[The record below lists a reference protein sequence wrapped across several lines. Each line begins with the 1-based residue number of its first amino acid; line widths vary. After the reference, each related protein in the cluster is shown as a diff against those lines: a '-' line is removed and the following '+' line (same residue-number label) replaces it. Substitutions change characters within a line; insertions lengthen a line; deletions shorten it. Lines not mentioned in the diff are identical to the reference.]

1 MNFCLKTGS
10 KQIVLICIF
19 LMVLSCGRRM
29 PKMQELIPE
38 TGRYHVRILRDTWG
52 VPHVYGK
59 TDADV
64 AYGLAYAHCEDD
76 FRTIQEVMLMVRG
89 IQASVKGSEGAPFD
103 YLIKLFRF
111 REMVEER
118 YETDL
123 SSETRAICEAYAD
136 GYNHYAALHPEEA
149 IPELLPASGQDIV
162 VGFAL
167 MTPSFFGLTG
177 AVQRLFREER
187 QETVSQKASADDDN
201 LDASPVG
208 SNTFSIAPNR
218 TPDGKTHLAV
228 NSHQP
233 WTGQAAWYEARLKS
247 EEGLDMVG
255 GLFPGSP
262 VILHGHNPNLGW
274 AHTVNSPDL
283 VDIYVLEI
291 NPDNANQYKFDGEWR
306 DLEVHKVRIKVK
318 LKWGIKWTV
327 KREALYSVHGPVVRR
342 PHGTYAIRY
351 AGYGDIRQVEQWY
364 RMGKARNIEEFEA
377 AMRIRAIPSFN
388 VGYADREGN
397 IWYIYN
403 ALLPLRTEGYDWRKY
418 LPGDTSETLWSEYL
432 PFEKLPQVRN
442 PASGFVQSCN
452 ATPFKATVGTENP
465 RQEDFSPTFGI
476 EPPSFM
482 TNRSLRLLE
491 LLGADESITEE
502 EFYAYKYDMQY
513 SREFLV
519 AQVLKEILDAPASDD
534 PVVREAVDILRNW
547 DFSTDPDNPGA
558 AIAVLTLERIVR
570 DRMRGRTGPDPMK
583 RLKENADLLKNTFGR
598 IDVPWKEV
606 NRLVRGRLEVGV
618 GGGPDILHAVH
629 GNWEDG
635 RIVGRA
641 GDSYILMVT
650 WNSNGQVHSR
660 SVHQFGSA
668 TLDESS
674 HHFADQVP
682 LFVARKTKPV
692 WLDEEELRRNLESEY
707 QPGE

>member
-1 MNFCLKTGS
+1 ME
-10 KQIVLICIF
+10 
-19 LMVLSCGRRM
+19 
-29 PKMQELIPE
+29 ELIPE

-76 FRTIQEVMLMVRG
+76 FETIQEVMLMVRG
-89 IQASVKGSEGAPFD
+89 IQASVRGSEGAPFD

-187 QETVSQKASADDDN
+187 QEAVSQKASADADN
-201 LDASPVG
+201 LNASPVG
-208 SNTFSIAPNR
+208 SNTFSIAPSR
-218 TPDGKTHLAV
+218 TPDGKTHLAI

-255 GLFPGSP
+255 ALFPGSP
-262 VILHGHNPNLGW
+262 VILHGHNRNLGW
-274 AHTVNSPDL
+274 AHTVNNPDL

-291 NPDNANQYKFDGEWR
+291 NPDNPNQYKFDGKWR
-306 DLEVHKVRIKVK
+306 DLEVDKVRIKVK
-318 LKWGIKWTV
+318 LRWGIKWTI

-342 PHGTYAIRY
+342 PHGAYAIRY
-351 AGYGDIRQVEQWY
+351 AGYGNIRQVEQWY
-364 RMGKARNIEEFEA
+364 RMGKARNIREFEA

-397 IWYIYN
+397 IWYVYN

-442 PASGFVQSCN
+442 PASGFVQNCN

-502 EFYAYKYDMQY
+502 EFYTYKYDMQY
-513 SREFLV
+513 PRKSLV
-519 AQVLKEILDAPASDD
+519 AEVLKEILNAPASHD
-534 PVVREAVDILRNW
+534 PVVREAVGILRNW
-547 DFSTDPDNPGA
+547 DFSTHPDNPGA

-570 DRMRGRTGPDPMK
+570 DRMRGRSGPDPMK

-606 NRLVRGRLEVGV
+606 NRLLRGRLEVGM
-618 GGGPDILHAVH
+618 GGGPDILHAVY

-650 WNSNGQVHSR
+650 WDSNGQVHSR
-660 SVHQFGSA
+660 SIHQFGSA

-674 HHFADQVP
+674 RHFADQVP

-707 QPGE
+707 YPGE